1 VRKPGNVPPVTAR
14 LKAAGDVSVFTYEDT
29 DRSGVY
35 SVDVGPPVALSTAFA
50 ANPDP
55 IESDPA
61 KLDQSGLKDAVRGWK
76 FVYDSDWRGLEKNA
90 SSLGRRGEM
99 HRPMLWAV
107 LILLIVESV
116 LAWRFGH
123 HR

>member
-1 VRKPGNVPPVTAR
+1 M
-14 LKAAGDVSVFTYEDT
+14 E
-29 DRSGVY
+29 
-35 SVDVGPPVALSTAFA
+35 VGPPVGLKTAFA

-55 IESDPA
+55 AESDPA
-61 KLDQSGLKDAVRGWK
+61 KLDQGGAAGR
-76 FVYDSDWRGLEKNA
+76 RARLEIPLRQRLA
-90 SSLGRRGEM
+90 RPGRRTRATVGRRGEL

-107 LILLIVESV
+107 LTLLLVESV